1 MHILNYHQ
9 QKFLRQMKNWRLCS
23 HTFKSSAI
31 RSLSACRSTSFS
43 GMGIG
48 FSGMLFVSI
57 SSLMAT
63 SKSLLFGMGP
73 LILLQR
79 SFLSL
84 GCPVPLGIFF
94 SSITSKPFDED
105 FRTFLTPPITFAW
118 NSKYRHPL
126 NLQQWQGLFICIA
139 LLCKFYY
146 TFVSLPAREP
156 MEVFGFTSSSVTP
169 IPL

>member
-48 FSGMLFVSI
+48 FSGTLFVSI

-118 NSKYRHPL
+118 NRKYRHPL
-126 NLQQWQGLFICIA
+126 NLQQWQGFIYISIYVFI
-139 LLCKFYY
+139 FY
-146 TFVSLPAREP
+146 VNLI
-156 MEVFGFTSSSVTP
+156 
-169 IPL
+169 IPW

>member
-126 NLQQWQGLFICIA
+126 NLQQWQGLFI
-139 LLCKFYY
+139 
-146 TFVSLPAREP
+146 
-156 MEVFGFTSSSVTP
+156 
-169 IPL
+169 